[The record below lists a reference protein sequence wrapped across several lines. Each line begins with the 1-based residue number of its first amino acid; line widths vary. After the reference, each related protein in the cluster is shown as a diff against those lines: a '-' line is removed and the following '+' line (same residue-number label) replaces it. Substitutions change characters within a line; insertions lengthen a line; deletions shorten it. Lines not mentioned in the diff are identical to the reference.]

1 MSEKAGSRE
10 LSQNLLEVSEAP
22 NQPERY
28 GDLIWKVTRSIL
40 ERVNFLGEQ
49 ACKPPRFW
57 HALHAI
63 LEPNLAGRQVI
74 FSFLHPYKVISV
86 AVSIAI
92 LGTGPNEKE
101 EQCDVLW
108 VVLQFWQQ
116 WLKKPVCKVLFTNK
130 VRGLRSTSHLKI
142 AYSSMHVMSQSTSA

>member
-1 MSEKAGSRE
+1 
-10 LSQNLLEVSEAP
+10 
-22 NQPERY
+22 
-28 GDLIWKVTRSIL
+28 L

-101 EQCDVLW
+101 EQCDVL
-108 VVLQFWQQ
+108 
-116 WLKKPVCKVLFTNK
+116 
-130 VRGLRSTSHLKI
+130 
-142 AYSSMHVMSQSTSA
+142 